1 MSGTPGEEKN
11 GNRMRESY
19 LAGAEAAT
27 QGVPDAFPPL

>member
-1 MSGTPGEEKN
+1 MRGTPGEVKN

-27 QGVPDAFPPL
+27 RGVPDTGPPI